1 MTEWLL
7 AFDPGCRTCGDV
19 IGRVKEQVEERLTLA
34 GLAEPRIAE
43 LRRRALGERPRF
55 APTLIAVDGDRV
67 RAWTGPRLSVRLARL
82 LGPARSVAVLRA
94 LNRADVVVNGSRRG
108 LLKAV
113 PLAALGAFVVSGGLA
128 APAMA
133 APGRRRM
140 TTAEVEAAVDRLQPL
155 PSAYAEVTAQP
166 MAVRRA
172 VYARLTPT
180 QQAALWREQLDRYRS
195 AHPELTG
202 AQAAVVEQALAL
214 IPAVFGPAGGTGSDR
229 LDQIKETAVA
239 AFGPRT
245 AATVFGTLGPLEQ
258 PAPAAVT
265 PMWDCGC
272 DCDCNPDF
280 TPCDGCGEV
289 AWTCRHTYDGCGWF
303 YKQSCTGACGGA

>member
-7 AFDPGCRTCGDV
+7 AFDTGCRTCNDV
-19 IGRVKEQVEERLTLA
+19 IGRVEEQVRERLALA

-43 LRRRALGERPRF
+43 LRRRALGDRPRF

-67 RAWTGPRLSVRLARL
+67 RAWTGPRLSARLALL

-94 LNRADVVVNGSRRG
+94 LNRADVVVNGGRRG
-108 LLKAV
+108 FLKAV

-140 TTAEVEAAVDRLQPL
+140 TTAEVRAAVDQLRPL
-155 PSAYAEVTAQP
+155 PSTYAEVIAHP
-166 MAVRRA
+166 MAIRRA
-172 VYARLTPT
+172 VYARLPESRRGD
-180 QQAALWREQLDRYRS
+180 LWREQLSRYRS
-195 AHPELTG
+195 AHPELT
-202 AQAAVVEQALAL
+202 ADQAAVIERALAL
-214 IPAVFGPAGGTGSDR
+214 IPTVFGSADGTGSDR
-229 LDQIKETAVA
+229 LDQLKEAAVA

-245 AATVFGTLGPLEQ
+245 AATIFGTLGPLEQ

-265 PMWDCGC
+265 PTWDCGC

-303 YKQSCTGACGGA
+303 LKESCTGACGGA

>member
-7 AFDPGCRTCGDV
+7 AFDTGCRTCSDV
-19 IGRVKEQVEERLTLA
+19 IGQVKEQVQDRLTLA
-34 GLAEPRIAE
+34 GLTEPRIAE
-43 LRRRALGERPRF
+43 LRRRALGDRPRF
-55 APTLIAVDGDRV
+55 APTLIAVDGDPV
-67 RAWTGPRLSVRLARL
+67 RAWTGPRLSARLARL

-113 PLAALGAFVVSGGLA
+113 PLAALGAFVLSGGLA

-155 PSAYAEVTAQP
+155 PSSYAEMTALP

-172 VYARLTPT
+172 VYARHPATRR
-180 QQAALWREQLDRYRS
+180 AELWREQLVRYRS
-195 AHPELTG
+195 AHPDLTG
-202 AQAAVVEQALAL
+202 DQVAVIEQALAL
-214 IPAVFGPAGGTGSDR
+214 LPTVFGSAGGAGSAQ
-229 LDQIKETAVA
+229 LDQVKEAAVA

-245 AATVFGTLGPLEQ
+245 AATILGTLGPLEQ
-258 PAPAAVT
+258 PAPATVT
-265 PMWDCGC
+265 PMNDCGC

-289 AWTCRHTYDGCGWF
+289 AWDCRHTYDGCGFLW
-303 YKQSCTGACGGA
+303 KQSCTGSCGGA

>member
-7 AFDPGCRTCGDV
+7 AFDTGCRTCSDV
-19 IGRVKEQVEERLTLA
+19 VGRVKEQVEDRLTLA
-34 GLAEPRIAE
+34 GLTEPRITE
-43 LRRRALGERPRF
+43 LRRRALGEHPRF

-67 RAWTGPRLSVRLARL
+67 RAWTGPRLSARLARL

-94 LNRADVVVNGSRRG
+94 LNRADVVVNGGRRG

-140 TTAEVEAAVDRLQPL
+140 TIAEVDAAVDRLRPL
-155 PSAYAEVTAQP
+155 PSTYAEVTAHP

-180 QQAALWREQLDRYRS
+180 QQGGLWREQLVRYRA

-202 AQAAVVEQALAL
+202 PQAAVIEQALAL
-214 IPAVFGPAGGTGSDR
+214 IPAVFGTDSGAST
-229 LDQIKETAVA
+229 DQVKEAAVA
-239 AFGPRT
+239 AFGRT
-245 AATVFGTLGPLEQ
+245 QAATLFGTLGPLER
-258 PAPAAVT
+258 PATVQ